1 MVLYGGLFEFMLIM
15 SEFDL
20 HDYFVGGTEFVSHK
34 LLWKNTKFVFLP
46 FFCKNIC
53 SVLILITFQWQ
64 PFLIYANQEWIWF
77 SMIVFGIIK
86 FVGHKL
92 LWNKHQIY
100 VSTIFLSKVISSS
113 DFHHNSVAAIFDLCK
128 SRVDLSF
135 MIIFCCHC
143 VCWPYVAMKQH
154 QIYIYIIILSK
165 VMLSSGFHYITVAA
179 IFNLCK
185 SSVNLTLHYNILCF
199 WVS

>member
-1 MVLYGGLFEFMLIM
+1 M
-15 SEFDL
+15 
-20 HDYFVGGTEFVSHK
+20 
-34 LLWKNTKFVFLP
+34 KNTKFVFLP

-77 SMIVFGIIK
+77 SMIIFGIIK
-86 FVGHKL
+86 IVGRKL

-128 SRVDLSF
+128 SRVDLSI
-135 MIIFCCHC
+135 MIIFL
-143 VCWPYVAMKQH
+143 
-154 QIYIYIIILSK
+154 LS
-165 VMLSSGFHYITVAA
+165 
-179 IFNLCK
+179 
-185 SSVNLTLHYNILCF
+185 LCF
-199 WVS
+199 LAIHCYETTPNIYLYHYSVKSYNKFWFFITLRWQPFLIYANQVTIWPSNIIFCVL

>member
-1 MVLYGGLFEFMLIM
+1 MVLYDALFEFMLIM

-20 HDYFVGGTEFVSHK
+20 NDYFVGGIGFISNK

-77 SMIVFGIIK
+77 SMIIFGIIK

-135 MIIFCCHC
+135 MIIFFVVIVFVGHTLL
-143 VCWPYVAMKQH
+143 WNNTK
-154 QIYIYIIILSK
+154 YIFISLFCQK
-165 VMLSSGFHYITVAA
+165 
-179 IFNLCK
+179 LC
-185 SSVNLTLHYNILCF
+185 
-199 WVS
+199 